1 MSTPMLDKILRES
14 YILFTKNIDITSY
27 ENGIRET
34 HNPVGRA
41 IPSVVWD
48 YYMNGCSVRMLNPQ
62 TYIPKLHSLNGTVYE
77 ENIYN
82 IKIFL
87 YKNMEKHNFL
97 VL

>member
-14 YILFTKNIDITSY
+14 HILFTKNIDITSY
-27 ENGIRET
+27 ENGVRET

-62 TYIPKLHSLNGTVYE
+62 TYIPKLHSLNGIFYE

-82 IKIFL
+82 INIFL
-87 YKNMEKHNFL
+87 YKHMEHNFSGL
-97 VL
+97 

>member
-1 MSTPMLDKILRES
+1 MSTPMLDKILRECH
-14 YILFTKNIDITSY
+14 ILFTKNIDITSY

-62 TYIPKLHSLNGTVYE
+62 TYIPKLHSLNGIFYE

-87 YKNMEKHNFL
+87 YKHMEHNFS